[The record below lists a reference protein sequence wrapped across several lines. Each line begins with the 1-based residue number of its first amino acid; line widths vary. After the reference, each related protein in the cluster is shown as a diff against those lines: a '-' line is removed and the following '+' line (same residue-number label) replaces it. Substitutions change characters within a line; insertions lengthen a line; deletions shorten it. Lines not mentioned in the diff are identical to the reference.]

1 MLQIL
6 CGHWLLARVGDLLPL
21 LVLGL
26 ALLGDILVLR
36 PPRPGT
42 RQLVDE

>member
-1 MLQIL
+1 VLEIL
-6 CGHWLLARVGDLLPL
+6 CGHRLLARVGDLLSL

-26 ALLGDILVLR
+26 ALLGGILVLR

-42 RQLVDE
+42 GQLVDE